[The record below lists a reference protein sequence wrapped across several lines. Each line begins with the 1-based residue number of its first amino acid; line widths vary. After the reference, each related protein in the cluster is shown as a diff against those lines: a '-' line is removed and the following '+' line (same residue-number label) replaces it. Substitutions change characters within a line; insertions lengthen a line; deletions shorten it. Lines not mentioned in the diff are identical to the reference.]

1 MKISLIG
8 ATGFVGNAI
17 LNELLERN
25 YQVNAISR
33 NADKLTIENENLQKK
48 NIDVFNELPNE
59 MDFNTCLEKKL
70 IEYIDDSLIDLYMD
84 TVCKQAFYEGSRSIK
99 IV

>member
-33 NADKLTIENENLQKK
+33 NADKLTIEN
-48 NIDVFNELPNE
+48 
-59 MDFNTCLEKKL
+59 
-70 IEYIDDSLIDLYMD
+70 
-84 TVCKQAFYEGSRSIK
+84 
-99 IV
+99 